1 MAKMIR
7 VSRCERFKLPWTT
20 PYMVARGL
28 VGRLCLLV
36 SAFVV
41 LVPPAPAHAEITN
54 PHGVAVII
62 GNRTYGNP
70 AQGAAF
76 GAGGGAIPAVEFA
89 HRDAEAFRRYVVD
102 VLGYDPENII
112 DLRDATQAQMWSTFG
127 NRATAERSDLW
138 SYLDPEGR
146 SDVVVFYSGHGAPG
160 IEDKRGYL
168 LPVDADPNTAELN
181 GFPID
186 VLYQNLANLE
196 EARSTVVYLDACFSG
211 GSGDGGMLIANA
223 SPVYVE
229 ASLPEASGSRLTVLT
244 AATGKQLASWDR
256 KSGHGL
262 FTHHLLDA
270 LYGKGDADGDGR
282 VSAREAK
289 GYLDRYM
296 TRAARRTYKRRQ
308 NASFTGNAER
318 VLASA
323 GSGGEFPARPGLDE
337 AETASGESTQ
347 DEGTE
352 SPARADAEVTV
363 EPAKEEKP
371 LNLTRADRRL
381 VQQGLLEA
389 ETDVGVA
396 DGLFGPRTEA
406 AIRAYQKKKGLPE
419 TGELTREQAEA
430 LMELG
435 KERQAGTVPRATT
448 SVGKAPPKSDPRAI
462 VLASG
467 LRLSDWALL
476 AEDRLAK
483 GEYRT
488 LLVEGMAHIRAH
500 GAHESVQAVVERA
513 LEGLVEGVR
522 VTDKASA
529 RSALA
534 TVKQVRGVVG
544 QSAELAAI
552 EAKAHRRL
560 QQLPKAVKAYRAWLR
575 LAPTDHPE
583 RKRMLLALQRAER
596 GEVGPAGGEVFRDC
610 DGTWCPE
617 MVVVPAGSFMM
628 GSPSGENGRDNDE
641 DPVHNVTI
649 GEAFAVGVY
658 EVTFDEWNAC
668 RRSGRCSHTPDDEGW
683 GRGRRPVIDV
693 SWADAQAYV
702 RWLSGETGQ
711 EYRLLSE
718 SEWEYMARAG
728 TTEPFHFG
736 STITTEQANYDGTYT
751 YGSGR
756 KGRYR
761 KRTEP
766 VGSFPA
772 NAYGVHDVHGN
783 ASEWVEDCWHVRYRA
798 APVDGSAWTSGGDC
812 KRRVLRGGSWSH
824 EPENLRSAN
833 RHGISSSLRTEVVG
847 FRVAKSLD

>member
-1 MAKMIR
+1 
-7 VSRCERFKLPWTT
+7 
-20 PYMVARGL
+20 
-28 VGRLCLLV
+28 
-36 SAFVV
+36 
-41 LVPPAPAHAEITN
+41 
-54 PHGVAVII
+54 
-62 GNRTYGNP
+62 
-70 AQGAAF
+70 
-76 GAGGGAIPAVEFA
+76 
-89 HRDAEAFRRYVVD
+89 
-102 VLGYDPENII
+102 
-112 DLRDATQAQMWSTFG
+112 MWSTFG

-168 LPVDADPNTAELN
+168 LPVNADPNTAELN
-181 GFPID
+181 GYPID
-186 VLYQNLANLE
+186 VLYENISNLE
-196 EARSTVVYLDACFSG
+196 EARSAVVYLDACFSG
-211 GSGDGGMLIANA
+211 GSGGGGMLIANA

-308 NASFTGNAER
+308 NAGFTGNAER

-323 GSGGEFPARPGLDE
+323 GPGGAFPVRPGLDE
-337 AETASGESTQ
+337 AETASGASVQ
-347 DEGTE
+347 DEGAE
-352 SPARADAEVTV
+352 SPVRADAEVTV
-363 EPAKEEKP
+363 EPVAKEEKP
-371 LNLTRADRRL
+371 LSLTRADRRL

-389 ETDVGVA
+389 GTDVGVA
-396 DGLFGPRTEA
+396 DGLFGPHTEA

-513 LEGLVEGVR
+513 LEGLVKGVR

-534 TVKQVRGVVG
+534 TVKQIRGVVG
-544 QSAELAAI
+544 ERAELAAI
-552 EAKAHRRL
+552 EAKAHGKLGKLR
-560 QQLPKAVKAYRAWLR
+560 QAVKAYGTWLR

-628 GSPSGENGRDNDE
+628 GSPSGESSRSNNEG
-641 DPVHNVTI
+641 PVHKVTI
-649 GEAFAVGVY
+649 GDAFAVGVY
-658 EVTFDEWNAC
+658 EVTFDEWDAC
-668 RRSGRCSHTPDDEGW
+668 RRGGGCSHNPPDRGW
-683 GRGRRPVIDV
+683 GRGRRPVINV
-693 SWADAQAYV
+693 SWMDSQAYV
-702 RWLSGETGQ
+702 RWLSRETGE
-711 EYRLLSE
+711 EYRMLSE
-718 SEWEYMARAG
+718 SEWEYVARAG
-728 TTEPFHFG
+728 TTGPFHFG
-736 STITTEQANYDGTYT
+736 ATISTAQANYNGNVT

-756 KGRYR
+756 RGRYR
-761 KRTEP
+761 QRTEP

-783 ASEWVEDCWHVRYRA
+783 VWEWVEDCWHEKYRG
-798 APVDGSAWTSGGDC
+798 APGDRRAWTSGGIC
-812 KRRVLRGGSWSH
+812 SGRVLRGGSWYGG
-824 EPENLRSAN
+824 PQNLRSAHRNWFSAGN
-833 RHGISSSLRTEVVG
+833 RNHFAG
-847 FRVAKSLD
+847 FRVARTME